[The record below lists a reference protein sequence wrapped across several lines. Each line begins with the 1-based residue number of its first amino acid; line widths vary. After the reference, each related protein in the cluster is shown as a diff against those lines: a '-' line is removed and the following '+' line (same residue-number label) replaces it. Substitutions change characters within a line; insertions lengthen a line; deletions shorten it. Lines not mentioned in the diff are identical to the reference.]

1 MVCQVDIDYGR
12 ETGCEIMHSNIES
25 KVMDLVRLTLLVV
38 MGVFP
43 QGTSRIWSVARVR
56 LLS

>member
-1 MVCQVDIDYGR
+1 MFDIDGGT
-12 ETGCEIMHSNIES
+12 ETGCEIFHSNIEG
-25 KVMDLVRLTLLVV
+25 KVWDLVRLTLLVV
-38 MGVFP
+38 MGVFQ